1 MNNFIKNSIEYYDS
15 KQNDLLSN
23 LKLLKKHEIIK
34 KDNSSDLR
42 ENIFIIKNKE
52 NDNIIYESKYE
63 IIGKI
68 DKKNKILTWSWS
80 LPDINK
86 NKTYISRTLLN
97 YGLDL
102 KDKNLIELKTMLTN
116 SKIKFNDDLS
126 LGFLRIII
134 IFLSK
139 KDFCEVID
147 DYVYIFYDIKET

>member
-1 MNNFIKNSIEYYDS
+1 MNNLIKNSLEYYES
-15 KQNDLLSN
+15 KQNDLLKN
-23 LKLLKKHEIIK
+23 IQFKKNEIVQ

-42 ENIFIIKNKE
+42 DNLFIIRNKE
-52 NDNIIYESKYE
+52 NNNKIYESKYE

-80 LPDINK
+80 LPNINK

-102 KDKNLIELKTMLTN
+102 IDNNLIELKAMLTN
-116 SKIKFNDDLS
+116 SKVKFNDDLS
-126 LGFLRIII
+126 LDILFIII
-134 IFLSK
+134 NFISK
-139 KDFCEVID
+139 KDACEVID